1 MENIQLFLV
10 NGVFGYFLQA
20 MGYVIAISA
29 FAKKPMRLKY
39 FLLCTLAFSIVTFFV
54 RQIGSISFG
63 FHTILIMIAFSVISI
78 IIFKTPIYPTVL
90 AVLLTAVAVTLS
102 EGINY
107 SLLSLIFDQ
116 NTVTLL
122 IKGDGT
128 TTGEVKRALA
138 GIPTNIIL
146 LGIMLTIYHF
156 RMKKLK
162 KESKNGETG
171 K

>member
-1 MENIQLFLV
+1 MEYLKLFLV
-10 NGVFGYFLQA
+10 NGVLGYFLQA

-29 FAKKPMRLKY
+29 FNKKQIQLKY
-39 FLLCTLAFSIVTFFV
+39 FLLCSLAFCIVTVIV
-54 RQIGSISFG
+54 RNMGSISFG

-78 IIFKTPIYPTVL
+78 TIFKTSVYPTVL
-90 AVLLTAVAVTLS
+90 AVLLAAVAVTLS

-107 SLLSLIFDQ
+107 LLLRLIFDQ

-122 IKGDGT
+122 LTGDGT
-128 TTGEVKRALA
+128 TSGEVKRALA

-156 RMKKLK
+156 RMKRLK
-162 KESKNGETG
+162 KEAKNGESG